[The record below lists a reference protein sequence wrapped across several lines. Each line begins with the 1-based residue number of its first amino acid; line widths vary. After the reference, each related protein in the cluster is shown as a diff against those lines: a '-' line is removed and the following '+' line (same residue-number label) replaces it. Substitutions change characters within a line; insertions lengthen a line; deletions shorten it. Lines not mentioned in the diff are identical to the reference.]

1 MKIGVLGVGPV
12 GEELAKAFARNH
24 EIKLGTRDTTSEK
37 IKKALERVGGSQTT
51 IGTYEETVNFADVV
65 ILTTPWSGTLDTVK
79 ALANQLNVNSK
90 IVIDATNPIASFQP
104 LTMDVGAST
113 STSGAEEIQKL
124 IPNARVVKAYNST
137 GYQNFDHPQGYPLQ
151 PDMFYCGGD
160 EEAKKIVSQLITE
173 TGLNPVD
180 CGALE
185 TSRFLEPLAF
195 VWINHAFFMGNGL
208 DWSFKLMKKQ

>member
-12 GEELAKAFARNH
+12 GEELAKAFARND
-24 EIKLGTRDTTSEK
+24 EIKLGTRNTTSEK

-51 IGTYEETVNFADVV
+51 IV
-65 ILTTPWSGTLDTVK
+65 GTLDRAVK

-113 STSGAEEIQKL
+113 STPKT
-124 IPNARVVKAYNST
+124 RNSKINSKC
-137 GYQNFDHPQGYPLQ
+137 QSYPLQ

-160 EEAKKIVSQLITE
+160 EEAE
-173 TGLNPVD
+173 ED
-180 CGALE
+180 CF
-185 TSRFLEPLAF
+185 T
-195 VWINHAFFMGNGL
+195 IN
-208 DWSFKLMKKQ
+208 